1 MEGIQTKQKGNEMKD
16 RYYLYV
22 WHTVQNGQYAYAYC
36 RPYDTIGECR
46 KVIEKLIR
54 DDFWTY
60 DWSVWDRKERH
71 YIKFNE
77 K

>member
-22 WHTVQNGQYAYAYC
+22 WHADQNGQYAYC

-46 KVIEKLIR
+46 KVVEKLTH
-54 DDFWTY
+54 DDFWAY
-60 DWSVWDRKERH
+60 DWSVWDRKEHH
-71 YIKFNE
+71 YVKFTD